1 MFVFSE
7 KMSYRIR
14 NVKRVNYAELCRS
27 LCMMDDD
34 EEDEDYIEGE
44 TGDSSKSDDS
54 TSSEENDLSDE
65 NVHETISN
73 LDDDPQWVMCRK
85 VGEQWTSKEFKVF
98 EGELA
103 AEMNFPDRPLME
115 KKNRQFAEWN
125 SDFAV
130 YNEQRNQWTDE
141 VVRFI
146 HEMEELNRAR
156 KLEIEAKTVTDPENC
171 KAQLLYLCR
180 EMARDGVQGICTIPK
195 HLKHDANKDVLPEV
209 NEEESANSAKDC
221 YRINNT
227 CIDKCEKL
235 NCIHVIHASIPSFF
249 SKGYTVLDGGC
260 GVVPMPPTQLIKMW
274 SLLANWHQFT
284 QCFSSM
290 KPNLIQPTSVM
301 RYSTQSEC
309 LQACRSGRKNDG
321 SSILWDARTSS
332 CYLFSTTARQHP
344 TLLMNRY
351 GTEYYEYNSNLC
363 GGIFPPPS
371 SGQLNLLFPPPSSAV
386 IPQLQ
391 PERKSNEKCLVNY
404 FVVAKSELDAEP
416 DSDTEMVTEIGDENT
431 CIAKCTKQ
439 ESCQSFT
446 TLLPDKVCILTS
458 NQAIPTGKCRLSY
471 YEDAVYFEKFHLCAE
486 IANSCSEQFF
496 YTFHDHTLDTPT
508 ILTTKTKSL
517 EQCANDC
524 VANNQCKAAVFD
536 KLKKRCFLKA
546 VTAVDQPSALT
557 ECRGSYYF
565 ENGCRSSTSRHDIR
579 MNDSSGLAFNN
590 KTLQLIK
597 KQSADQW
604 TSWSS
609 CQFVKD
615 GQRFRSRSRRNCTN
629 VKLCSG
635 RKVQYRPC

>member
-1 MFVFSE
+1 MQNLLRE
-7 KMSYRIR
+7 DRKMSYRIR
-14 NVKRVNYAELCRS
+14 NVKPVNYAELCRS
-27 LCMMDDD
+27 LGMMDDD
-34 EEDEDYIEGE
+34 EEDEDYTGGE
-44 TGDSSKSDDS
+44 TSDSSKSDDS
-54 TSSEENDLSDE
+54 TSSEENDLGDE
-65 NVHETISN
+65 SVHEAISN

-146 HEMEELNRAR
+146 HQMEELNNAR
-156 KLEIEAKTVTDPENC
+156 RLEIQAKTVTDPENC
-171 KAQLLYLCR
+171 KTQLLYLCR
-180 EMARDGVQGICTIPK
+180 EMARDGVKGICEIPK
-195 HLKHDANKDVLPEV
+195 HLKHNANEDVLPEA
-209 NEEESANSAKDC
+209 NEEKSANSAKG
-221 YRINNT
+221 RRAIRK
-227 CIDKCEKL
+227 IGKKKKL
-235 NCIHVIHASIPSFF
+235 
-249 SKGYTVLDGGC
+249 
-260 GVVPMPPTQLIKMW
+260 
-274 SLLANWHQFT
+274 
-284 QCFSSM
+284 
-290 KPNLIQPTSVM
+290 
-301 RYSTQSEC
+301 
-309 LQACRSGRKNDG
+309 
-321 SSILWDARTSS
+321 
-332 CYLFSTTARQHP
+332 
-344 TLLMNRY
+344 
-351 GTEYYEYNSNLC
+351 
-363 GGIFPPPS
+363 FPPPS
-371 SGQLNLLFPPPSSAV
+371 RGQLNLLFPPPSSVV

-391 PERKSNEKCLVNY
+391 PEPKTNEKCLVNY

-431 CIAKCTKQ
+431 CIAKCTRQ

-565 ENGCRSSTSRHDIR
+565 ENGCHSSSTRHDIP
-579 MNDSSGLAFNN
+579 DSNAVVVHD
-590 KTLQLIK
+590 QL
-597 KQSADQW
+597 SL
-604 TSWSS
+604 SPSS
-609 CQFVKD
+609 SVD
-615 GQRFRSRSRRNCTN
+615 YGI
-629 VKLCSG
+629 
-635 RKVQYRPC
+635 

>member
-1 MFVFSE
+1 MKLHLAVWGNNRNIYLNKNVQTKCSFQIQFNASYLMYSQR

-14 NVKRVNYAELCRS
+14 NVKPVNYAELCRS
-27 LCMMDDD
+27 LGMMDDD
-34 EEDEDYIEGE
+34 EEDEDYTGGE
-44 TGDSSKSDDS
+44 TSDSSKSDDS
-54 TSSEENDLSDE
+54 TSSEENDLGDE
-65 NVHETISN
+65 SVHEAISN

-146 HEMEELNRAR
+146 HKMEELNNAR
-156 KLEIEAKTVTDPENC
+156 RLEIQAKTVTDPENC
-171 KAQLLYLCR
+171 KTQLLYLCR
-180 EMARDGVQGICTIPK
+180 EMARDGVKGICEIPK
-195 HLKHDANKDVLPEV
+195 HLKHNANEDVLPEA
-209 NEEESANSAKDC
+209 NEEKSANSAKGESSE
-221 YRINNT
+221 T
-227 CIDKCEKL
+227 KL
-235 NCIHVIHASIPSFF
+235 TNC
-249 SKGYTVLDGGC
+249 T
-260 GVVPMPPTQLIKMW
+260 
-274 SLLANWHQFT
+274 SLETGRRAIRKIGKKKKQFT

-309 LQACRSGRKNDG
+309 LQACRSV
-321 SSILWDARTSS
+321 
-332 CYLFSTTARQHP
+332 
-344 TLLMNRY
+344 
-351 GTEYYEYNSNLC
+351 
-363 GGIFPPPS
+363 FPPPS
-371 SGQLNLLFPPPSSAV
+371 RGQLNLLFPPPSSVV

-391 PERKSNEKCLVNY
+391 PEPKTNEKCLVNY

-416 DSDTEMVTEIGDENT
+416 DSDTEMVTEIADENT
-431 CIAKCTKQ
+431 CIAKCTRQ

-524 VANNQCKAAVFD
+524 VANNQCKAAVYD
-536 KLKKRCFLKA
+536 NLKKRCFLKA

-565 ENGCRSSTSRHDIR
+565 ENGCHSSSTRHDIR
-579 MNDSSGLAFNN
+579 MNDSSGRAFNN

-597 KQSADQW
+597 KQPADQW

-609 CQFVKD
+609 CQFEKD

-629 VKLCSG
+629 AKLCSG
-635 RKVQYRPC
+635 RKVQYRLC

>member
-1 MFVFSE
+1 
-7 KMSYRIR
+7 MSYRIR

-209 NEEESANSAKDC
+209 NEEESANSAKGESSEAKLNNRTSLETGRRTIRKTRKKKKPKDG
-221 YRINNT
+221 RNT
-227 CIDKCEKL
+227 CI
-235 NCIHVIHASIPSFF
+235 HP
-249 SKGYTVLDGGC
+249 VL
-260 GVVPMPPTQLIKMW
+260 L
-274 SLLANWHQFT
+274 FER
-284 QCFSSM
+284 CFSSM

-309 LQACRSGRKNDG
+309 LQACRSV
-321 SSILWDARTSS
+321 
-332 CYLFSTTARQHP
+332 
-344 TLLMNRY
+344 
-351 GTEYYEYNSNLC
+351 
-363 GGIFPPPS
+363 FPPPS

-565 ENGCRSSTSRHDIR
+565 ENGCRSS

>member
-1 MFVFSE
+1 MIYLYRRAFVIDSIR

-209 NEEESANSAKDC
+209 NEEESANSAKG
-221 YRINNT
+221 
-227 CIDKCEKL
+227 ESSEAKL
-235 NCIHVIHASIPSFF
+235 N
-249 SKGYTVLDGGC
+249 
-260 GVVPMPPTQLIKMW
+260 
-274 SLLANWHQFT
+274 N
-284 QCFSSM
+284 
-290 KPNLIQPTSVM
+290 
-301 RYSTQSEC
+301 
-309 LQACRSGRKNDG
+309 
-321 SSILWDARTSS
+321 RTS
-332 CYLFSTTARQHP
+332 LETGRRT
-344 TLLMNRY
+344 
-351 GTEYYEYNSNLC
+351 
-363 GGIFPPPS
+363 I
-371 SGQLNLLFPPPSSAV
+371 
-386 IPQLQ
+386 
-391 PERKSNEKCLVNY
+391 RKTRKKKKRS
-404 FVVAKSELDAEP
+404 
-416 DSDTEMVTEIGDENT
+416 
-431 CIAKCTKQ
+431 
-439 ESCQSFT
+439 
-446 TLLPDKVCILTS
+446 
-458 NQAIPTGKCRLSY
+458 
-471 YEDAVYFEKFHLCAE
+471 
-486 IANSCSEQFF
+486 
-496 YTFHDHTLDTPT
+496 
-508 ILTTKTKSL
+508 
-517 EQCANDC
+517 
-524 VANNQCKAAVFD
+524 
-536 KLKKRCFLKA
+536 LKK
-546 VTAVDQPSALT
+546 
-557 ECRGSYYF
+557 
-565 ENGCRSSTSRHDIR
+565 
-579 MNDSSGLAFNN
+579 
-590 KTLQLIK
+590 
-597 KQSADQW
+597 
-604 TSWSS
+604 
-609 CQFVKD
+609 
-615 GQRFRSRSRRNCTN
+615 
-629 VKLCSG
+629 
-635 RKVQYRPC
+635 

>member
-1 MFVFSE
+1 MIYLYRRAFVIDSIR

-209 NEEESANSAKDC
+209 NEEESANSAKG
-221 YRINNT
+221 
-227 CIDKCEKL
+227 ESSEAKL
-235 NCIHVIHASIPSFF
+235 NNR
-249 SKGYTVLDGGC
+249 T
-260 GVVPMPPTQLIKMW
+260 
-274 SLLANWHQFT
+274 SLETGRRTIRKTRKKKKQFT

-309 LQACRSGRKNDG
+309 LQACRSV
-321 SSILWDARTSS
+321 
-332 CYLFSTTARQHP
+332 
-344 TLLMNRY
+344 
-351 GTEYYEYNSNLC
+351 
-363 GGIFPPPS
+363 FPPPS

-565 ENGCRSSTSRHDIR
+565 ENGCRSS